1 MQMNFLTCFTLSL
14 AISFLLFCSVVN
26 AAPIKGEFKQY
37 KQFNGFAKPFISSG
51 VFSLIDEKL
60 IWDVK
65 TPVESKLVIENGQIL
80 AQGANGELVPQPGSE
95 QFVGLLSD
103 LLSVNMSAL
112 ETRFNIIKTQD
123 SCTKLAPKEALL
135 KQLFSDFVLCE
146 SDKQVSSIT
155 LNEHS
160 GNNTK
165 IEFTYSK

>member
-1 MQMNFLTCFTLSL
+1 MNFLKCFTLSI
-14 AISFLLFCSVVN
+14 AISFLLFCTVVN
-26 AAPIKGEFKQY
+26 AAAIKGEFKQY

-60 IWDVK
+60 IWQVK
-65 TPVESKLVIENGQIL
+65 MPVESMLIIENGKVL
-80 AQGANGELVPQPGSE
+80 AQNANGELIPQPGSE

-112 ETRFNIIKTQD
+112 ETRFDIAKMQG
-123 SCTKLAPKEALL
+123 SCTQLIPKEAML
-135 KQLFSDFVLCE
+135 KQLFSDFILCE
-146 SDKQVSSIT
+146 TAKQVSSIT

-160 GNNTK
+160 RNNTK

>member
-1 MQMNFLTCFTLSL
+1 MNFLKCFTLSI

-26 AAPIKGEFKQY
+26 AAAIKGEFKQY

-60 IWDVK
+60 IWQVK
-65 TPVESKLVIENGQIL
+65 MPVESMLIIENGKVL
-80 AQGANGELVPQPGSE
+80 AQNANGELIPQPGSE

-112 ETRFNIIKTQD
+112 ETRFDIVKMQDGCTQL
-123 SCTKLAPKEALL
+123 TPKEAMLQ
-135 KQLFSDFVLCE
+135 QLFSDFILCNTA
-146 SDKQVSSIT
+146 KQVSSIT

-165 IEFTYSK
+165 IEFTYPK

>member
-1 MQMNFLTCFTLSL
+1 MNFLKCFTLSI
-14 AISFLLFCSVVN
+14 AISFLLFCTVVN
-26 AAPIKGEFKQY
+26 AAAIKGEFKQY

-60 IWDVK
+60 IWQVK
-65 TPVESKLVIENGQIL
+65 MPVESMLIIENGKVL
-80 AQGANGELVPQPGSE
+80 AQNANGELIPQPGSE

-112 ETRFNIIKTQD
+112 ETRFDIAKMQG
-123 SCTKLAPKEALL
+123 SCTQLTPKEAMLQ
-135 KQLFSDFVLCE
+135 QLFSDFILCE
-146 SDKQVSSIT
+146 TAKQVNSIT

>member
-1 MQMNFLTCFTLSL
+1 MNFLKCFTLSI

-60 IWDVK
+60 IWQVK
-65 TPVESKLVIENGQIL
+65 MPVESMLIIENGKVL
-80 AQGANGELVPQPGSE
+80 AQNANGELIPQPGSE

-103 LLSVNMSAL
+103 LLSVDMSAL
-112 ETRFNIIKTQD
+112 ETHFDIAKMQG
-123 SCTKLAPKEALL
+123 SCTQLTPKEAMLQ
-135 KQLFSDFVLCE
+135 QLFSDFILCE
-146 SDKQVSSIT
+146 AAKQVSSIV

-160 GNNTK
+160 GNKTK
-165 IEFTYSK
+165 IEFTYPK